1 MVSYGYIITK
11 EGKTMAQRS
20 IEQITK
26 EIEQIL
32 ALNDAGNTMGEIAE
46 NLHLSQEYIYH
57 VLISR
62 QSYSE
67 DAKAIAHM
75 ILLDEA

>member
-1 MVSYGYIITK
+1 
-11 EGKTMAQRS
+11 MAQRS

-32 ALNDAGNTMGEIAE
+32 FLNDSGKTMAEIAE
-46 NLHLSQEYIYH
+46 ELQLSQEYIYT
-57 VLISR
+57 VLVSR

-67 DAKAIAHM
+67 DAATIAQM
-75 ILLDEA
+75 LLQDEA

>member
-1 MVSYGYIITK
+1 
-11 EGKTMAQRS
+11 MAQRS

-32 ALNDAGNTMGEIAE
+32 LLNDSGKTMAEIAE
-46 NLHLSQEYIYH
+46 ELQLSQEYIYT
-57 VLISR
+57 VLVSR

-67 DAKAIAHM
+67 DAATIAQM
-75 ILLDEA
+75 LLQDEA